1 MQSFSAILGNKVSV
15 PTSKFTLYNKADGMV
30 LVRIDS
36 EDGTNKIA
44 VEGSNIFFFLSKEVQ
59 VLVLW

>member
-1 MQSFSAILGNKVSV
+1 MSV